1 MYESCGKT
9 MDSVRFARIRLARL
23 VLPAAASYRVSEIR
37 RNSQLPLPYSPLP
50 PLSLLP
56 FFSQPPLLVYRSILV
71 GRSDRARQRQK
82 SAELNI
88 DLDSGQVY
96 R

>member
-23 VLPAAASYRVSEIR
+23 VLRRVLSSFRDSKKFAAPTSLFTAPSS
-37 RNSQLPLPYSPLP
+37 
-50 PLSLLP
+50 SLLP

-71 GRSDRARQRQK
+71 GRSDRARQRQTK
-82 SAELNI
+82 VGGI
-88 DLDSGQVY
+88 KY
-96 R
+96 